1 MENFALVDL
10 SSKSQDIPLTQN
22 EFTIG
27 RGLDNCK
34 VIADVSI
41 SRTHCI
47 IKLVEG
53 KWYLFDKSFNGTF
66 LNGTKL
72 NKSEDYKLSD
82 GDIIIINDSIKF
94 MFKKALPQENTT
106 NKDLLEQ
113 NDLMNLVDSAALNV
127 KILEAEFNKYGNPD
141 KQNLVCP
148 VNQESSTSTNYE
160 NLPNNLNSESTILK
174 MSKSPV
180 DQAGTTSKTDSE
192 QPQQNFN
199 VQEELQC
206 SICTEMFVK
215 AVTLSCSHTF
225 CQYCIK
231 QWQKNKVVCP
241 ICRART
247 TSSCRTLILDSFIER
262 VIKDSSKEIQEHRRK
277 LLEERETIAKAPVKT
292 PAKRKPAR
300 RAAAE
305 PVVISSDEDSSTDEE
320 DEPDYVFDFENDYTY
335 EEEWEGIDYVYED
348 YNGLPGEY
356 YGGYGHCYA
365 CGQAGHWANGCPK
378 RRRR

>member
-1 MENFALVDL
+1 M
-10 SSKSQDIPLTQN
+10 SSI
-22 EFTIG
+22 
-27 RGLDNCK
+27 
-34 VIADVSI
+34 
-41 SRTHCI
+41 
-47 IKLVEG
+47 
-53 KWYLFDKSFNGTF
+53 
-66 LNGTKL
+66 
-72 NKSEDYKLSD
+72 
-82 GDIIIINDSIKF
+82 
-94 MFKKALPQENTT
+94 
-106 NKDLLEQ
+106 
-113 NDLMNLVDSAALNV
+113 
-127 KILEAEFNKYGNPD
+127 D

-262 VIKDSSKEIQEHRRK
+262 VMYCFAFICSTFYLNNSFRLSKI
-277 LLEERETIAKAPVKT
+277 
-292 PAKRKPAR
+292 PAR
-300 RAAAE
+300 KYKNIDE
-305 PVVISSDEDSSTDEE
+305 SS
-320 DEPDYVFDFENDYTY
+320 
-335 EEEWEGIDYVYED
+335 
-348 YNGLPGEY
+348 
-356 YGGYGHCYA
+356 
-365 CGQAGHWANGCPK
+365 
-378 RRRR
+378 